1 MKNLKL
7 TPGYIAKA
15 VGSVVAGLVTLYA
28 FVYVP
33 AQQLSYTQKS
43 FERAEARVHNSCILI
58 AEQATQQAIANPPE
72 GATEEPTDQQ
82 INDFLNTQYAQCIA
96 SEGYNPAELAEKF
109 IAPAPAT
116 TAPTIQ

>member
-7 TPGYIAKA
+7 TPGSIAK
-15 VGSVVAGLVTLYA
+15 VVASIVAGFIALYA

-72 GATEEPTDQQ
+72 GVTEEPSDEQ
-82 INDFLNTQYAQCIA
+82 INEFLNTQYVQCIA
-96 SEGYNPAELAEKF
+96 SEGYNPAELAQKF
-109 IAPAPAT
+109 IAPAPTVA
-116 TAPTIQ
+116 APAI